1 MKKLREFL
9 ELHAFGVCS
18 ALGDKMGVAS
28 SRIRMWFIYLTF
40 VTAGSPIIIYMIL
53 AFWMNIKKYIY
64 YSKRNPIKHL

>member
-18 ALGDKMGVAS
+18 AIGEKLGIATSK
-28 SRIRMWFIYLTF
+28 IRMWFIYLTF

-53 AFWMNIKKYIY
+53 AFWINIKKYIY
-64 YSKRNPIKHL
+64 YGKRNPIKYL